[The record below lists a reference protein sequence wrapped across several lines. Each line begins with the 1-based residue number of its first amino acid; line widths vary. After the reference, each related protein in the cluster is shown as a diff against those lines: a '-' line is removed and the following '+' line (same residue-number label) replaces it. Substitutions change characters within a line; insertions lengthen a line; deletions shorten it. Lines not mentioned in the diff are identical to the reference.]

1 MPSSILANSLKLH
14 ASSSVQPNNY
24 NGGGG
29 GGGGGSTIVSCANA
43 KNGNNKI
50 NRNFFI
56 FQIPNLIT

>member
-1 MPSSILANSLKLH
+1 LT
-14 ASSSVQPNNY
+14 
-24 NGGGG
+24 
-29 GGGGGSTIVSCANA
+29 GGGGSTIESLYCANA